1 MSIECKWCGME
12 LTDEEIGEQLNVC
25 KNCTESEME
34 VKDDFIMTEEEAN
47 G

>member
-12 LTDEEIGEQLNVC
+12 LTDEEIGEHKEVC
-25 KNCTESEME
+25 GNCTRHEIN
-34 VKDDFIMTEEEAN
+34 DDFVMTEEETN